1 MYLYSSKSVNI
12 FFHGLSFF
20 LFKPLPPFLF
30 LFVLVLVII
39 MSNSPNSPD
48 DHRHHLT
55 TKKKRV
61 GKACDSCR
69 IKKTKCDGK
78 KPCNRCLSDNKI
90 CVFTE
95 KRKPK
100 EKNHPSGYVEL
111 LEARLDLLTKSLEKL
126 IVLSRNNLPFIN
138 QLIIDYN
145 LNNNNSQHLSESD
158 DDTQSVKTTKNY
170 DEVIPINEIV
180 SYLIN
185 EQGLLRNLPV
195 EWEKGALIAA
205 NLSNNDNEKQIEIAS
220 KKFSQFKQLNI
231 KREDSDLIDT
241 WSPPNSLTEN
251 LNIQEFS
258 LGGLNNKS
266 DEIQNLSSPG
276 SSQNLMESFP
286 KKANSLF
293 LSNNDTSS
301 SINSLTNKFENH
313 EIHSPTNL
321 TPTNSQQFQLKRS
334 SSVTSGHN
342 PFMPPRSSSPS
353 SANRKNSYHVHKP
366 QRSNSHNHLHS
377 NQVNNIN
384 QNNEFNF
391 LTSKSLSTASS
402 NSLPHTPG
410 NQQNPPVNG
419 EFFNNGNYYD
429 DLTLFNSLPSDAF
442 KTNQFNLQGLDI
454 IDPDNVDNFMI
465 NNPF

>member
-1 MYLYSSKSVNI
+1 
-12 FFHGLSFF
+12 
-20 LFKPLPPFLF
+20 
-30 LFVLVLVII
+30 
-39 MSNSPNSPD
+39 MSNSPHSPD
-48 DHRHHLT
+48 DHRHHLSA
-55 TKKKRV
+55 KKKRV

-78 KPCNRCLSDNKI
+78 KPCNRCLADNKI

-126 IVLSRNNLPFIN
+126 IVLSRSNLPFIN
-138 QLIIDYN
+138 QLILDYN
-145 LNNNNSQHLSESD
+145 LYNNNRPLSESD
-158 DDTQSVKTTKNY
+158 DETSSVKTTKNT

-180 SYLIN
+180 SYLIS

-205 NLSNNDNEKQIEIAS
+205 NLSNNDDEKQIEIAS

-231 KREDSDLIDT
+231 KREDSDLIDA
-241 WSPPNSLTEN
+241 WSPQNSLTEN

-301 SINSLTNKFENH
+301 SINSLTNKFESH

-321 TPTNSQQFQLKRS
+321 TPTNSHQFPLPIKRS
-334 SSVTSGHN
+334 SSVTSNHSS
-342 PFMPPRSSSPS
+342 FLAPRLSSPS
-353 SANRKNSYHVHKP
+353 SVNRKNSYHVHKP
-366 QRSNSHNHLHS
+366 HRSNSHNHIHTS
-377 NQVNNIN
+377 QVNELSQSNDT
-384 QNNEFNF
+384 NF

-410 NQQNPPVNG
+410 THQSHPVNG
-419 EFFNNGNYYD
+419 DFFNNGTYYD
-429 DLTLFNSLPSDAF
+429 DLSLFNSLPSDAF
-442 KTNQFNLQGLDI
+442 KADQFNLQGLDI
-454 IDPDNVDNFMI
+454 IDSDNVDNFMI
-465 NNPF
+465 NDRF